1 MEQTNNNFP
10 RFEKGQVLTSEALNN
25 YFGYLDEQQRL
36 TRAKLLG
43 VGIIDGLETKLSG
56 NKLTITKGTAVTA
69 DGYLIELKED
79 TTYNLIYEY
88 DKKNMLAKQS
98 PLSNAVDKDFET
110 VLNNVEYAFY
120 KDESDAS
127 KHNLSSTLKTSI
139 PSAWETNYVLALM
152 VDFVS
157 HDSITLC
164 NELSCDIVQ
173 SNYQIE
179 IRPVLINKTLIDE
192 DYFVDL
198 TTSEVEVSLDK
209 ITAGIKLNPQQ
220 PHKFFINTYQQLHDS
235 ITSAIN
241 DQIKI
246 IITQCGKFLFNNFA
260 ASDIGNTTYLI
271 YAMDTIVN
279 HQYNSKNTHFSGY
292 YLDFLIQL
300 RTAIREFLITYHD
313 FSWKYKK
320 IPNNTKAFPRIVVI
334 GFEDL
339 RRQIRFMLDNSYM
352 NDLTIL
358 RKHFYRII
366 CMSNSFYSN
375 NEDCI
380 KSISEKEFSG
390 CYIKKG
396 SKLEEREIP
405 GFYDTTKLKNWY
417 AHSYADT
424 ATISYKNWPEKYEQA
439 PIISDYYLIFDN
451 YYGRSLYDFNQAYYN
466 SKTPGYPYQIHY
478 INVVTETWPDFFSI
492 NEVGYGL
499 EKDDYKEIMDYV
511 KSKSS
516 KLNKEESIFE
526 NVINSIVYRL
536 PLNWKSDDFI
546 QLLSDIDNWI
556 ENPPDTGHEDD
567 YFKNIYAVDYL
578 DRTKRFLSQFCDITN
593 ANFMVGGCRS
603 GGDLYVFYSGDNDE
617 SGHGKNNFIV
627 LIVGTC

>member
-1 MEQTNNNFP
+1 MEQTNNNYP
-10 RFEKGQVLTSEALNN
+10 RFEKGQVLTSQALNS

-79 TTYNLIYEY
+79 TTYNRIYEY

-98 PLSNAVDKDFET
+98 PLSDAIDKDFET
-110 VLNNVEYAFY
+110 VLNNVKYVYY
-120 KDESDAS
+120 KDESDAT
-127 KHNLSSTLKTSI
+127 KHNVNPKSNVSLPSDWKT
-139 PSAWETNYVLALM
+139 TYVLALM

-157 HDSITLC
+157 QDSITQC
-164 NELSCDIVQ
+164 SELSCDIVQ

-179 IRPVLINKTLIDE
+179 IRPVLMMYSCIGKDYFTNLIDPKI
-192 DYFVDL
+192 
-198 TTSEVEVSLDK
+198 EVSLDK
-209 ITAGIKLNPQQ
+209 ITAGIILNLRKPLE
-220 PHKFFINTYQQLHDS
+220 FFDNTYNQLIAS
-235 ITSAIN
+235 IISTIN
-241 DQIKI
+241 GQIRN
-246 IITQCGKFLFNNFA
+246 IITTFGKLLFNNSA

-271 YAMDTIVN
+271 YAMDSIVS
-279 HQYNSKNTHFSGY
+279 HQYNSKNTRFSGY

-313 FSWKYKK
+313 FIWKYKR
-320 IPNNTKAFPRIVVI
+320 IPNNVKVYPRIVII

-339 RRQIRFMLDNSYM
+339 CRQTRFLQDNSYM
-352 NDLTIL
+352 EDLTIL

-366 CMSNSFYSN
+366 SMSNSFYSN

-380 KSISEKEFSG
+380 KSISKKEFSG

-405 GFYDTTKLKNWY
+405 GFYDTAKLKNWC

-424 ATISYKNWPEKYEQA
+424 ALLSYKNWPEKYEQA
-439 PIISDYYLIFDN
+439 PIISDYYLIFYN
-451 YYGRSLYDFNQAYYN
+451 YYGRSLNDFNTAYHH

-492 NEVGYGL
+492 NEAGYGL
-499 EKDDYKEIMDYV
+499 EKDDYKKIMDYV
-511 KSKSS
+511 KSNSS
-516 KLNKEESIFE
+516 KLKKESIFE
-526 NVINSIVYRL
+526 KVIDSIVYRL
-536 PLNWKSDDFI
+536 PLDWGSDEFV

-556 ENPPDTGHEDD
+556 ENPPDTGHQDD
-567 YFKNIYAVDYL
+567 YYRNIYAVDYL
-578 DRTKRFLSQFCDITN
+578 DRTKRFLSQFCDIKD

-603 GGDLYVFYSGDNDE
+603 GGDLYVFYSGDKDE
-617 SGHGKNNFIV
+617 SGYGDNNFIV
-627 LIVGTC
+627 LMVGTC